1 MADTGQLDTARLA
14 KQLDKITNNLTKVQV
29 VLAELNLRHEHLV
42 ESMEQTEKRAKE
54 ELGELRDQISRLSA
68 RLSEMEKLI
77 WKAVG
82 ATAIVALSLP
92 YLFKLL

>member
-1 MADTGQLDTARLA
+1 MGDITSPDVIRLA

-29 VLAELNLRHEHLV
+29 VLAELNLRHEHMV
-42 ESMEQTEKRAKE
+42 ESMENSEQRAKV
-54 ELGELRDQISRLSA
+54 ELDLLKGQIDKLSDRLSV
-68 RLSEMEKLI
+68 LEKLI

-92 YLFKLL
+92 YLIKLI